1 MHNVVSSLGDLFSD
15 PDELK
20 TKFSLFSKSMGPAL
34 QGLELEARHS
44 TALCT
49 VGLYDVIMLCGMSK
63 PNPKLP
69 TPLIQTKDDSSSM
82 TCGNR
87 SELLAETVLRILPV
101 ATRLNKAGVSLRFIN
116 STSDEGFNG
125 LTSSEVVE
133 DTLRIS
139 QPWGTTMIGTVLRN
153 KIVNPILARARTNR
167 LLSPVL
173 VVIITDGEVRPRT
186 GVNSSFP
193 SHTVAI
199 AYDV

>member
-1 MHNVVSSLGDLFSD
+1 MHNVVSSLGDLFRD

-20 TKFSLFSKSMGPAL
+20 TKFSLFSKNMGPAL
-34 QGLELEARHS
+34 QELELEARHS

-87 SELLAETVLRILPV
+87 SELLVETVLRILPV
-101 ATRLNKAGVSLRFIN
+101 ATRLNEAGVSLRFIN
-116 STSDEGFNG
+116 YKFDDDFNG
-125 LTSSEVVE
+125 LMTREAVE
-133 DTLRIS
+133 NTLLIA
-139 QPWGTTMIGTVLRN
+139 QPCGVTMIGTVLRD
-153 KIVNPILARARTNR
+153 KIVNPILARARANLLR
-167 LLSPVL
+167 LPVL

-186 GVNSSFP
+186 TINRSFFL
-193 SHTVAI
+193 SYRHSCT
-199 AYDV
+199 